1 MTAPKLIIFGSF
13 TLDNVIAPSG
23 AMLPRN
29 CGGNVVYAAAGA
41 ALWTSGVGIVA
52 PVGADYPADFL
63 SRLADRGLDLG
74 GVRRFDA
81 PHGMNVAFWYR
92 PDGSRERR
100 FPADVMARIPPT
112 ERARYTDYTVHG
124 PDHRYSVW
132 FEGAPV
138 AGDIPETWI
147 ASATGAHAAA
157 LPVQR
162 HIELMRHLRARRE
175 DMALNVDSPWFDERT
190 PDVDFAAPLFAAI
203 DTLLPSE
210 ADLAIAFPG
219 RPPIEAAR
227 ALIAH
232 GARRVVIKLGAAGS
246 AILERGA
253 APISVPTVPVA
264 VADPTGAGDA
274 YCGGFLAGLVE
285 TGNPLMAAAF
295 GTVSASVAVE
305 TIGPL
310 ALLEADA
317 ATARLRLAEILKR
330 LGRIS

>member
-41 ALWTSGVGIVA
+41 ALWTGGVGLVA

-63 SRLADRGLDLG
+63 ARLADRGLDLG

-100 FPADVMARIPPT
+100 FPPDVVARIPPA

-124 PDHRYSVW
+124 PDHRYRVW
-132 FEGAPV
+132 FEGSPV
-138 AGDIPETWI
+138 PADVPEAWI
-147 ASATGAHAAA
+147 ASAAGAHAAA

-162 HIELMRHLRARRE
+162 HIDMMRHLRARRP

-190 PDVDFAAPLFAAI
+190 PDADFASPLFAAI

-210 ADLAIAFPG
+210 ADLAIAFPK
-219 RPPIEAAR
+219 RTPIDAAR
-227 ALIAH
+227 TLTER
-232 GARRVVIKLGAAGS
+232 GARRVVVKLGAAGS
-246 AILERGA
+246 AIVARDA
-253 APISVPTVPVA
+253 APVSVPAVPVA
-264 VADPTGAGDA
+264 VVDPTGAGDA

-285 TGNPLMAAAF
+285 TGDALMAAAF
-295 GTVSASVAVE
+295 GTVSASFAVE
-305 TIGPL
+305 TVGPL

-317 ATARLRLAEILKR
+317 ATARLRLAELLKR
-330 LGRIS
+330 LGRIP